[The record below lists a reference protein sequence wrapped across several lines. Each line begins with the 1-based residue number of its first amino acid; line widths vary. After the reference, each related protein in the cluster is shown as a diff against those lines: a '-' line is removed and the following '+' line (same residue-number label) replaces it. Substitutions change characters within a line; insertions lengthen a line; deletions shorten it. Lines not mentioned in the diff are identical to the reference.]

1 MLWMEYENTKYDHDP
16 HFVVIVSL
24 FAAADRA
31 FRLIHIYIYIC
42 ISVEK
47 YMSK

>member
-16 HFVVIVSL
+16 HFVVIVSIC
-24 FAAADRA
+24 AADRA
-31 FRLIHIYIYIC
+31 FRLIHIC